1 MTDRHAL
8 SVFDA
13 NICIG
18 TVAYEALDERFSF
31 EYANEWRDFEGAYPL
46 SPHFPLAGGDAV
58 QGSVRRFIENLLP
71 EGRAL
76 DIVSLTYQVARNN
89 VFGLIRELGRET
101 AGALSFLPVGES
113 PETQQTTCREITRDE
128 LARRIA
134 GRAQLPFS
142 VWDGRMRM
150 SIAGYQDKLPVF
162 IDDEGRLYLVEGQL
176 ASTHILKPEPA
187 LDNLPMLVANEH
199 YCMGLAKRLG
209 LPVANTTLMR
219 VPEPVLAVERFDR
232 VKSAGRVAR
241 LHIIDACQALNLP
254 VAYKYERNFG
264 SGRDVRHIRDGVSFE
279 SLFSISEHTIRKA
292 STRQMLARWALFQ
305 YLIGNCDAHGKNL
318 SFFCLGDGLAMA
330 PFYDLVSVVQY
341 PGLDH
346 ELSMAFGDEFRLDD
360 VSSFAWA
367 DFARRTALQ
376 RPFLGREMKRLA
388 RAAQAAAGAQAA
400 MPDYEGAERDFVQR
414 IEATVKAQA
423 EKLLA
428 AISPMLAIDAA
439 LLGPGAA
446 A

>member
-1 MTDRHAL
+1 MTNRHQL

-13 NICIG
+13 NIHIG
-18 TVAYEALDERFSF
+18 MVTYEPLDERFSF
-31 EYANEWRDFEGAYPL
+31 EYANEWRDFDGAYPL
-46 SPHFPLAGGDAV
+46 SPHFPLAGGDTA

-76 DIVSLTYQVARNN
+76 DIVSLTHQVARNN

-101 AGALSFLPVGES
+101 AGALSFLPEGEL
-113 PETQQTTCREITRDE
+113 PEAQPTTRREITRDE

-142 VWDGRMRM
+142 VWDGRVRM
-150 SIAGYQDKLPVF
+150 SIAGYQDKLSVY
-162 IDDEGRLYLVEGQL
+162 IDDEGRLFLVEGQL

-187 LDNLPMLVANEH
+187 QDNLPMLVANEH

-219 VPEPVLAVERFDR
+219 APEPVLVVERFDR
-232 VKSAGRVAR
+232 VKSAGRVR
-241 LHIIDACQALNLP
+241 RIHIIDACQALNLP

-264 SGRDVRHIRDGVSFE
+264 SGRDVQHIRDGVSFE
-279 SLFSISEHTIRKA
+279 SLFSVSGHTIRKA
-292 STRQMLARWALFQ
+292 ATRQMLARWALFQ

-318 SFFCLGDGLAMA
+318 SFFCSGDGLALA

-346 ELSMAFGDEFRLDD
+346 ELAMAIGDEFRLEE
-360 VSSFAWA
+360 VSPFAWA
-367 DFARRTALQ
+367 DFALRTGLQ
-376 RPFLGREMKRLA
+376 RAFLAREMKRLA
-388 RAAQAAAGAQAA
+388 QAAQAAAGAQAA
-400 MPDYEGAERDFVQR
+400 TPDYEDAERDFVQR
-414 IEATVKAQA
+414 IGATVQAQA
-423 EKLLA
+423 GKLLA
-428 AISPMLAIDAA
+428 AIKPMLSVDAA
-439 LLGPGAA
+439 LLGP
-446 A
+446 